1 MDDGKKDNNTNS
13 RTKLLNFIDTKI
25 LKDILDAFT
34 ETTGLMAN
42 IVDIDGKSIFSR
54 KDLSKCCRFCK
65 LIYNTQHGL
74 ERCRGAYKRAGK
86 QAAMFGEP
94 YIFRC
99 PSGLIEWAS
108 PIIVEGEHLGTII
121 CGQVLMWQP
130 EEFFWIELREMN
142 QELTSDFTELFQ
154 AVEELPVVSAS
165 MVRSASY
172 LMYIVANYIMKSGW
186 ENYIHT
192 KEIIYQQSLLHEE
205 IENRKNLENKLPK
218 PALEYNISIESDLT
232 TKIKLGE
239 EKAAREL
246 FQRLLTDIVLYS
258 NNQTAIVQTKVIE
271 LCVIISRSAV
281 SVGIPMEVAGEENT
295 KIFQEIY
302 HETTPEGICVVGQK
316 LLDFF
321 LEQVQKTNQKPYHSR
336 IQEIQR
342 YIQNNFNRNLT
353 LEEIAQSVYL
363 SPSYASRLF
372 KKVQNMSLMEY
383 LTRVRIEEAKRLLHN
398 PQYLI
403 DEIAENIGYDDASY
417 FTKVFKRYEGV
428 TPTQYR
434 KTLQKA

>member
-1 MDDGKKDNNTNS
+1 MDNKKYKSAIST
-13 RTKLLNFIDTKI
+13 RAKLLNFIDIKT

-42 IVDIDGKSIFSR
+42 IVDIEGKSIFSR
-54 KDLSKCCRFCK
+54 KNLSKCCKFCQ
-65 LIYNTQHGL
+65 LIYSMENGL
-74 ERCRGAYKRAGK
+74 PRCRSAYKRAGK

-108 PIIVEGEHLGTII
+108 PIIVEGEHLGTLI
-121 CGQVLMWQP
+121 CGQVLMWKP

-142 QELTSDFTELFQ
+142 QELTSDFTELFK
-154 AVEELPVVSAS
+154 AVEELPIVSAS

-186 ENYIHT
+186 ENYIRT

-205 IENRKNLENKLPK
+205 IENRKSLEDKLPG
-218 PALEYNISIESDLT
+218 PSAEYSISSESDLM

-239 EKAAREL
+239 EEAARDL
-246 FQRLLTDIVLYS
+246 FQKLLTDIVLYES
-258 NNQTAIVQTKVIE
+258 SQISLVQTRLIE
-271 LCVIISRSAV
+271 LCVMISRSAV
-281 SVGIPMEVAGEENT
+281 SVGVPLATASQKNSE
-295 KIFQEIY
+295 IFREIY
-302 HETTPEGICVVGQK
+302 AENTPEGVCVKGQK

-321 LEQVQKTNQKPYHSR
+321 LEEVQKLTKKPSHSKV
-336 IQEIQR
+336 QEIQK
-342 YIQNNFNRNLT
+342 YIQNNFSKNLT
-353 LEEIAQSVYL
+353 LEEIAQAVYL

-372 KKVQNMSLMEY
+372 KKVQNVSLMEY
-383 LTRVRIEEAKRLLHN
+383 LTRVRLEEAKRLLRN

-403 DEIAENIGYDDASY
+403 DEIAENTGYDDASY

-434 KTLQKA
+434 KTLQSI

>member
-1 MDDGKKDNNTNS
+1 MARESYDNNDSS
-13 RTKLLNFIDTKI
+13 RTKLLNFIDINI

-42 IVDIDGKSIFSR
+42 IVDINGKSIFSR
-54 KDLSKCCRFCK
+54 KNLSKCCKFCQ
-65 LIYNTQHGL
+65 LIYSMEHGL
-74 ERCRGAYKRAGK
+74 DRCRSAYKRAGK

-99 PSGLIEWAS
+99 PSGLIEWAA

-121 CGQVLMWQP
+121 CGQVLMWKP

-142 QELTSDFTELFQ
+142 QELTSDFTELFA
-154 AVEELPVVSAS
+154 AVDELPIVSAS

-186 ENYIHT
+186 QNYIHT
-192 KEIIYQQSLLHEE
+192 KEILYQQSLIHEE
-205 IENRKNLENKLPK
+205 MENRKNLENKLPG
-218 PALEYNISIESDLT
+218 PSMEYSISSESDLM
-232 TKIKLGE
+232 TKIKLGD
-239 EKAAREL
+239 EKNAREL
-246 FQRLLTDIVLYS
+246 FQKLLADIIICGSSQLPL
-258 NNQTAIVQTKVIE
+258 IQTKVVE
-271 LCVIISRSAV
+271 LSVMISRCAV
-281 SVGIPMEVAGEENT
+281 SVGVPLSTASEENS
-295 KIFQEIY
+295 KIFREIY
-302 HETTPEGICVVGQK
+302 QETTPEGICVKGQQ

-321 LEQVQKTNQKPYHSR
+321 MGQVQSLNKKPTHSKV
-336 IQEIQR
+336 QEIQI
-342 YIQNNFNRNLT
+342 YIQNHFNQSLT
-353 LEEIAQSVYL
+353 LEQIAQSVYL

-372 KKVQNMSLMEY
+372 KKVKHISLMEY
-383 LTRVRIEEAKRLLHN
+383 LTKVRLEEAKRLLKN

-403 DEIAENIGYDDASY
+403 DEIAENTGYDDASY

-434 KTLQKA
+434 KKMHIS